1 MSPDRIDLHTLSGVY
16 VADAL
21 DDGERAKF
29 EAHLEECSTCRDEV
43 RELREVAAHLSY
55 DVSMEA
61 PASLRASVLSS
72 ISQVRPLPPVADSAT
87 EVSVAATSETVDELD
102 ARRRRKSA
110 SFVKVLGVAAA
121 VLALASV
128 TLGGLNLSLRNQL
141 NQSAASS
148 DSLHGLLA
156 ASDVQVSQ
164 AEVTTGGHATI
175 VSSSSMNDAVF
186 VGADLATLPANKT
199 YELWL
204 IGPSGTPQSAGTFAA
219 SGSGPAVVNV
229 DGNVQ
234 PQTVMALTVEPAGG
248 SSAPTS
254 PPIMKTVLS

>member
-21 DDGERAKF
+21 DDDERAKF
-29 EAHLEECSTCRDEV
+29 ELHLEDCSTCRDEV
-43 RELREVAAHLSY
+43 RELREAAAHLSY

-61 PASLRASVLSS
+61 PASLRSAVLSS
-72 ISQVRPLPPVADSAT
+72 ISQVRPLPPIAESAS
-87 EVSVAATSETVDELD
+87 EVSVAASSGTVNELD

-128 TLGGLNLSLRNQL
+128 TLGGLNLNLRNQL
-141 NQSAASS
+141 HESTASS
-148 DSLHGLLA
+148 ASLNGLLA
-156 ASDVQVSQ
+156 ASDVRVSQ
-164 AEVTTGGHATI
+164 AKVTTGGRATI
-175 VSSSSMNDAVF
+175 VSSTSMNDAVF
-186 VGADLATLPANKT
+186 VGADLAILPANTT
-199 YELWL
+199 YQLWL
-204 IGPSGTPQSAGTFAA
+204 VGSSGKPQSVGTFEA

-229 DGNVQ
+229 DGDVQ
-234 PQTVMALTVEPAGG
+234 PHTVMALTVEPAGG

-254 PPIMKTVLS
+254 PLIMKSVLA